1 MVVNPDIPEAHALRG
16 WFDAA
21 GSEQAFQ
28 AHTNTSSMGGG
39 VAFDRAEI
47 RNLNEVKTSE
57 LGMSDKNDYFSARAT
72 ISHIKEENLSY
83 PACPTQGCGKKVI
96 QLADKWRCE
105 RCDKS
110 YDKPEHRSIS
120 QMHPLTRPL
129 LIGLHR
135 YMISMAVT
143 DYSGQAWFQ
152 GFNDIGQTIFGM
164 TADELVDIRVSV
176 LVVFAAATDTHWFA
190 GARRRE
196 VQSGTWECDWN
207 DVQLCVQG
215 ETGHIQRTSKSLYCL
230 MAALGLSPC
239 FALQD
244 QTRVRYGISR
254 ILPLN
259 YREEANYLANQL
271 LNSEWAR

>member
-1 MVVNPDIPEAHALRG
+1 
-16 WFDAA
+16 
-21 GSEQAFQ
+21 
-28 AHTNTSSMGGG
+28 
-39 VAFDRAEI
+39 
-47 RNLNEVKTSE
+47 
-57 LGMSDKNDYFSARAT
+57 
-72 ISHIKEENLSY
+72 
-83 PACPTQGCGKKVI
+83 
-96 QLADKWRCE
+96 
-105 RCDKS
+105 
-110 YDKPEHRSIS
+110 
-120 QMHPLTRPL
+120 
-129 LIGLHR
+129 
-135 YMISMAVT
+135 MAVT